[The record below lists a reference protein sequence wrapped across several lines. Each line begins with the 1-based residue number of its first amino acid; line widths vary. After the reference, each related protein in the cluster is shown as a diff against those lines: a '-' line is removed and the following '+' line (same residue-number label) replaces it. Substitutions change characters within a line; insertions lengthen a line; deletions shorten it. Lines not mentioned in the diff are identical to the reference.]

1 MALPNQTGGQIMAG
15 ALESAGVTHCFGVPG
30 ESFLGLLD
38 ALYDST
44 VHVVSARHEGG
55 GSFMASGFS
64 KISGQI
70 GVCFG
75 TRAVGTTNMAI
86 GVHTARQ
93 DSTPM
98 IAIAGDVNRSF
109 AGREAFQEAD
119 LVAMM
124 RPLSKWATQIPSAD
138 RAAEVMARAINVA
151 TTGRPGPVFLAV
163 PQ

>member
-1 MALPNQTGGQIMAG
+1 MSLGNRTGGQVIVET
-15 ALESAGVTHCFGVPG
+15 LEGVGVTHCFGVPG

-38 ALYDST
+38 ALYDSS
-44 VHVVSARHEGG
+44 VHVISARHEGG

-75 TRAVGTTNMAI
+75 TRTVGTANLAI

-124 RPLSKWATQIPSAD
+124 RPLSKWAAQIP
-138 RAAEVMARAINVA
+138 
-151 TTGRPGPVFLAV
+151 
-163 PQ
+163 